1 MQDKLKEKYNQLK
14 IGKKNLYL
22 IANSSNFDTE
32 TEFLDVLAAAL
43 SGGVD
48 VIQLRGEQAKANTFL
63 NLAKKVK
70 ELCAEFDATFII
82 KDRVDIAY
90 IVEADGVHLGQ
101 NDIDIHSARKILGSN
116 AIIGRST
123 HNKEHAI
130 KAQEDGADYITIGPI
145 FANETS
151 CDRVSADVNYLEWVR
166 ENIGIIKF
174 AVGGINLDNCEQIF
188 NSGFNRISV
197 SRAIIN
203 SDNPR
208 DVADKFKEKISDY
221 T

>member
-1 MQDKLKEKYNQLK
+1 MWDKLKEKYNQLK

-22 IANSSNFDTE
+22 VASSDKFDSE

-48 VIQLRGEQAKANTFL
+48 IVQLREKSMNPNKFL

-70 ELCAEFDATFII
+70 ELCAEFGATFII
-82 KDRVDIAY
+82 NDRVDIAY
-90 IVEADGVHLGQ
+90 IIEADGVHLGQ
-101 NDIDIHSARKILGSN
+101 NDIDVNSARKILGAN
-116 AIIGRST
+116 AIIGIST
-123 HNKEHAI
+123 HSREQAK
-130 KAQEDGADYITIGPI
+130 KAEEDGADYITVGPI
-145 FANETS
+145 FMNELNR
-151 CDRVSADVNYLEWVR
+151 DRASAGIEYAKWVSK
-166 ENIGIIKF
+166 NISTLGF
-174 AVGGINLDNCEQIF
+174 AIGGINLNNCEEVL

-197 SRAIIN
+197 ARVIIN

-208 DVADKFKEKISDY
+208 DIAYKFKEKISDY